1 MLKKIWNYGTST
13 PIQRV
18 GIIILTIGLVSLI
31 SWMIKEELDL
41 GDIFNSYSFPRSYD
55 SFFFHLYFYFIPL
68 GLLMSWGYIFLLKT
82 KEWVINGYIYKK
94 PTSPKPKFTYTSPK
108 KNLHFK
114 NNSEAFKFA
123 MNLYATNYTTNQMY
137 FGIVKDI
144 ILLNDTKYQFLVQLA
159 DQNRTVLVN
168 GYNDKHANRIS
179 MGNLV
184 YWGYVDKT
192 ESNTLGIE
200 AVGHILATL
209 HPEYNP
215 NDFRWSIKENL
226 TNK

>member
-1 MLKKIWNYGTST
+1 MKRLWDYGTST

-18 GIIILTIGLVSLI
+18 GVIILSIGLISLI
-31 SWMIKEELDL
+31 SWLIKADIDIEY
-41 GDIFNSYSFPRSYD
+41 IFNENSLPRSRD
-55 SFFFHLYFYFIPL
+55 SFFFHLYLYFIPL
-68 GLLMSWGYIFLLKT
+68 GFLMSWGYIFLLKT
-82 KEWVINGYIYKK
+82 KYWVINGYTQKK
-94 PTSPKPKFTYTSPK
+94 PESQKSKPNDTPLQ

-114 NNSEAFKFA
+114 NNNEAFKFA
-123 MNLYATNYTTNQMY
+123 MNLYSTDYTAKQMY
-137 FGIVKDI
+137 FGVVKDI
-144 ILLNDTKYQFLVQLA
+144 TIVNNKYQFLVQLA

-168 GYNDKHANRIS
+168 GYNDKYANNIS
-179 MGNLV
+179 KGNLV

-192 ESNTLGIE
+192 ISNTLGIE

-215 NDFRWSIKENL
+215 NNFRWSIKENL

>member
-1 MLKKIWNYGTST
+1 MKRLWNYGTST

-18 GIIILTIGLVSLI
+18 GVIILSIGLISLI
-31 SWMIKEELDL
+31 SWLIKADIDIEY
-41 GDIFNSYSFPRSYD
+41 IFNENSFPRSRD
-55 SFFFHLYFYFIPL
+55 SFFFHLYLYFIPL
-68 GLLMSWGYIFLLKT
+68 GFLMSWGRIFLLKT
-82 KEWVINGYIYKK
+82 KDWVMNGYTQKK
-94 PTSPKPKFTYTSPK
+94 PESQKSKPNYTPQ

-114 NNSEAFKFA
+114 NNNEAFKFA
-123 MNLYATNYTTNQMY
+123 MNLYSTNYTAKQMY
-137 FGIVKDI
+137 FGMVKDI
-144 ILLNDTKYQFLVQLA
+144 TIVNNKYQFLVQLA

-168 GYNDKHANRIS
+168 GYNDKYANNIS
-179 MGNLV
+179 KGNLV

-192 ESNTLGIE
+192 ISNTLGIE

-215 NDFRWSIKENL
+215 NNFRWSIKENL